1 MQFPLRSQNA
11 QIGMSRA
18 QKQRCTYWKTRLALI
33 NWKTAFSKF
42 PEVKR
47 SQPDGKTEVYDV
59 EKAAGQLVNVYE
71 FVDLGR
77 LIKADLQRWVKL
89 AATESKY

>member
-1 MQFPLRSQNA
+1 MHILENEIS
-11 QIGMSRA
+11 
-18 QKQRCTYWKTRLALI
+18 TYQL
-33 NWKTAFSKF
+33 KTAFSKF

-77 LIKADLQRWVKL
+77 LIKADLQR
-89 AATESKY
+89 